1 MPRPAIHWDP
11 SLRRGVTLPR
21 LGRSL
26 IVVALAS
33 AGLGVWLGLGA
44 APSAH
49 ADHQGYKYWM
59 ECSEE
64 GEFYEPAS
72 GERQFRITIM
82 QTGHGP
88 TGSDGGVYKEGLVV
102 TWEHG
107 TTSDADLELSTNHG
121 IVQTA
126 VVAGVSGNDFK
137 TVAVLDNGETADLDA
152 NGEPIL
158 TGTTAQPVL
167 DADDRVV
174 LTQVSTG
181 EVIEAAVGSL
191 FYYIESD
198 DIAEHDETFTVSFQR
213 VRLDQDGQ
221 IMETDGQYTPH
232 GSLSDYV
239 YDMTDPERDNKCE
252 PTILDRDPVITEVEG
267 YFTENFNTTPPQGIG
282 NALAYNA
289 TDNHD
294 CSQTLRFYVDW
305 IDRTESS
312 PGSWEEVGADRWD
325 YHIHTPSNLKKVFSG
340 ARFDIQFGTRQALV
354 TTGRYGL
361 AAGTTLTVNYLTG
374 TISGAGDTGPGA
386 FHVRVRPRVDGQWQ
400 PYSKP
405 MDFYCSNPPGGM

>member
-1 MPRPAIHWDP
+1 MRRPAIHWDP

-49 ADHQGYKYWM
+49 ADHEGYKYWM

-72 GERQFRITIM
+72 GRRQFRITIM

-88 TGSDGGVYKEGLVV
+88 TVRDGVSYREGLVV

-121 IVQTA
+121 RVQTRL
-126 VVAGVSGNDFK
+126 VSGFSGNDFK
-137 TVAVLDNGETADLDA
+137 TVAVLDNGDTVDLDDVDEHG
-152 NGEPIL
+152 NLNVPIGR
-158 TGTTAQPVL
+158 TVQL
-167 DADDRVV
+167 DADDRMV

-181 EVIEAAVGSL
+181 EVIEAAVAS
-191 FYYIESD
+191 FNYYIAGD

-221 IMETDGQYTPH
+221 IMETGGQYTPH

-252 PTILDRDPVITEVEG
+252 PTILDRDPVITEVGG
-267 YFTENFNTTPPQGIG
+267 YFTENFNSTPPQGIG
-282 NALAYNA
+282 NTLG
-289 TDNHD
+289 DHD

-305 IDRTESS
+305 IARTESS
-312 PGSWEEVGADRWD
+312 PDSWEEVDADRWD

-340 ARFDIQFGTRQALV
+340 ARFNIQFGTRQAVV

-361 AAGTTLTVNYLTG
+361 AAGATLTVNYLTG
-374 TISGAGDTGPGA
+374 TITGAGDTGPGA

-405 MDFYCSNPPGGM
+405 MDFYCSNDPGGF